1 MATSSS
7 RFQELM
13 GKYLQGQATTAEL
26 HELSWRLGSRLYEEE
41 LEQMIENTWLDKED
55 KNADSGGE
63 NQREEILRKIMNE
76 RQEEPSSAKSVI
88 RMKRYW
94 WIAAACVIVAAGVLF
109 VNPFGKKSEKNIPV
123 AEATPEP
130 VKIMPGSTKAMLT
143 LDDGSVIVL
152 NDQQKGKIASQ
163 GNATIFKQDSGLL
176 GYQGLSG
183 AIAYNTLRTPRGGEY
198 QVVLNDGTKVW
209 LNAAT
214 SLRFPVSFTGNERMV
229 ELDGEAYFEVASDH
243 SKPFR
248 VKMNDGTMVEVTG
261 THFNVMAY
269 QEEGAQRTT
278 LLEGAINVSKN
289 NLKRNIRPGEQA
301 VVNLN
306 SIKILTMTDP
316 QESIAWKNGLLSFH
330 EADLKAIMRQAARWY
345 DVDVQY
351 KGEIPERTFTGSVNR
366 SSSLKELLKI
376 FELSDIHFTIQGRT
390 ILVSG

>member
-13 GKYLQGQATTAEL
+13 GKYLQGQATAAEL
-26 HELSWRLGSRLYEEE
+26 HELSWRLESRLYEEE
-41 LEQMIENTWLDKED
+41 LEQMIDNTWLGQEEKNTNDGSED
-55 KNADSGGE
+55 H
-63 NQREEILRKIMNE
+63 REEILRNIMSE
-76 RQEEPSSAKSVI
+76 RREETATAAPVI
-88 RMKRYW
+88 RMRRYW
-94 WIAAACVIVAAGVLF
+94 WVAAACVIVVAGILF
-109 VNPFGKKSEKNIPV
+109 MDPFGKKSENKPV
-123 AEATPEP
+123 ARAAGPANI
-130 VKIMPGSTKAMLT
+130 VPGSTKAMLT

-163 GNATIFKQDSGLL
+163 GNASIFKQDSGLL
-176 GYQGLSG
+176 GYQGSSD
-183 AIAYNTLRTPRGGEY
+183 AVAYNTLRTPRGGEY

-261 THFNVMAY
+261 THFNIMAY
-269 QEEGAQRTT
+269 QDEGAQRTT
-278 LLEGAINVSKN
+278 LLEGAVNVSKN

-306 SIKILTMTDP
+306 SIKVVTMADP
-316 QESIAWKNGLLSFH
+316 EESIAWKNGLLSFH

-351 KGEIPERTFTGSVNR
+351 QGEIPERTFTGSVNR